1 MRKISAAVL
10 CVVVLVS
17 CSPKAPKCRYVVD
30 LRDNIK
36 DLILDDAGNVSKLQ
50 LETDADARLYSV
62 QDIVNYRDGYLVRG
76 REKICYFSKNGH
88 YLASVGQKGRGPGE
102 YIEISSYYV
111 CDDTVSIYSNGSKS
125 ILHYIFK
132 DSVFA
137 HIGTSQIPDTLMFS
151 LIVTSNLFPDRYV
164 THNTYHG
171 IGGVVPSLSIYDR
184 EFNHIASSTNTI
196 PLGGRYYTSPFSI
209 NQYGVCFTD
218 FLNYTIFNLY
228 NNRIDENAE
237 LYFKGCMIPRRY
249 VSVEEKYKFLSTFP
263 DGIAIPTFVLCYK
276 EYFVVKVSYERI
288 PLILL
293 LDKSSGEYI
302 VFRTLD
308 EDGTQLIVTSLS
320 VVDDNKLALSVLP
333 DENTLDNPSIYLVNI
348 GHLIDMIRK

>member
-1 MRKISAAVL
+1 M
-10 CVVVLVS
+10 
-17 CSPKAPKCRYVVD
+17 
-30 LRDNIK
+30 
-36 DLILDDAGNVSKLQ
+36 ILDDNESVKKLH
-50 LETDADARLYSV
+50 LETDIEARLYSV
-62 QDIVNYRDGYLVRG
+62 QDIVNYRAGYLVRG
-76 REKICYFSKNGH
+76 REKICYFSKEGN

-171 IGGVVPSLSIYDR
+171 IGGVVPSLSIYDW

-218 FLNYTIFNLY
+218 FLNYTVFNLY

-308 EDGTQLIVTSLS
+308 EDGAQLIVTSLS

-348 GHLIDMIRK
+348 GHLIDMIRI

>member
-1 MRKISAAVL
+1 MRKIPVSIL
-10 CVVVLVS
+10 FLVVLVS
-17 CSPKAPKCRYVVD
+17 CSPRTPKCRYVID
-30 LRDNIK
+30 LPDHVKN
-36 DLILDDAGNVSKLQ
+36 LILDDNESVKKLH
-50 LETDADARLYSV
+50 LETDIEARLYSV
-62 QDIVNYRDGYLVRG
+62 QDIVNYRAGYLVRG
-76 REKICYFSKNGH
+76 REKICYFSKEGN

-218 FLNYTIFNLY
+218 FLNYTVFNLY

-320 VVDDNKLALSVLP
+320 IVDDNKLALSVLP

-348 GHLIDMIRK
+348 GHLIDMIRI

>member
-218 FLNYTIFNLY
+218 FLNYTVFNLY

-263 DGIAIPTFVLCYK
+263 DGIAIPTFYLIK
-276 EYFVVKVSYERI
+276 VVGSISCLGHWMRME
-288 PLILL
+288 
-293 LDKSSGEYI
+293 
-302 VFRTLD
+302 
-308 EDGTQLIVTSLS
+308 LS
-320 VVDDNKLALSVLP
+320 
-333 DENTLDNPSIYLVNI
+333 
-348 GHLIDMIRK
+348 